1 MGLACWEA
9 PHWGGLFVF
18 PPEAKAG
25 AVPVC
30 ALPSR
35 YLLGH
40 PDDSASAFKTGALRG
55 LGPEMRARAVRTNGG
70 ETRKMVG
77 AGAGNVGRF
86 QLFSCHLGRTLRQ
99 SRQIDPVPAVRII
112 GKNPQ
117 SSSSMSDLAMKWT

>member
-1 MGLACWEA
+1 M
-9 PHWGGLFVF
+9 
-18 PPEAKAG
+18 
-25 AVPVC
+25 PVC

-40 PDDSASAFKTGALRG
+40 PDDSASAFETGALRG
-55 LGPEMRARAVRTNGG
+55 LGPEMRARAVRANGG
-70 ETRKMVG
+70 ETRKVVGARIG

-99 SRQIDPVPAVRII
+99 SRQIGPVPAVRVI
-112 GKNPQ
+112 GKNPR